1 MTKALLL
8 VRPPDGAPHVTVTAG
23 PATLSDIGPTLLDYT
38 GLPHQDF
45 DGHSLRPDIQG
56 PKRRHLAP
64 SIGHLMYDKEAWGVV
79 LNNHKYI
86 IETVSGRQMLFDL
99 GTDPGEQN
107 NLAAD
112 ADLAPYVRALSMS
125 HQMPAGPG
133 WRIQVP
139 KSTEPFTVDLPAPA
153 IAAGILDPEA
163 GRSRR
168 ANLAWG
174 ERANL
179 LEPMLA
185 EWNCRQTNHTNN
197 HSIRTR
203 VGQVLPTYCSR
214 PAHLTAILRR
224 HSGWNR
230 LNPTTPRSRTNERKS
245 GTVRADDMELL
256 KALGYVSPWRS
267 DQKHCPL

>member
-1 MTKALLL
+1 
-8 VRPPDGAPHVTVTAG
+8 
-23 PATLSDIGPTLLDYT
+23 
-38 GLPHQDF
+38 
-45 DGHSLRPDIQG
+45 
-56 PKRRHLAP
+56 
-64 SIGHLMYDKEAWGVV
+64 MYDKEAWGVV

-174 ERANL
+174 ERAKFTRTDVGRVEL
-179 LEPMLA
+179 SPDKTTLTITPSGRASGVAYVLF
-185 EWNCRQTNHTNN
+185 RDPHT
-197 HSIRTR
+197 SPQSSDDIQAGT
-203 VGQVLPTYCSR
+203 VLIPPPHEAAR
-214 PAHLTAILRR
+214 MN
-224 HSGWNR
+224 G
-230 LNPTTPRSRTNERKS
+230 NES

-256 KALGYVSPWRS
+256 KALGYVSP
-267 DQKHCPL
+267 